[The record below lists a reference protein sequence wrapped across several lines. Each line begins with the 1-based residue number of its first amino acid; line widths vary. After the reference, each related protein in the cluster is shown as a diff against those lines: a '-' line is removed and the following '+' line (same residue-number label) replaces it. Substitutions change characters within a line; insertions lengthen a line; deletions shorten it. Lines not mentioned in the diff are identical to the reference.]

1 MLVHLAYVSTSSTW
15 AFYVPMIG
23 TLVNLGLLYWK
34 RHNHPWNLLLLS
46 TFTVMEAFTLGVVV
60 AFYDNIIVMQALS
73 ANPIAITPFCV
84 SHK

>member
-1 MLVHLAYVSTSSTW
+1 VQTQYVATCSIPGRYLANIPSLSTW
-15 AFYVPMIG
+15 AFYVPLFG

-60 AFYDNIIVMQALS
+60 AFYDNVIVMQAL
-73 ANPIAITPFCV
+73 
-84 SHK
+84 

>member
-1 MLVHLAYVSTSSTW
+1 
-15 AFYVPMIG
+15 MIG